1 MIFKGRKRHPILCLG
16 VFCCFS
22 LMVPFPEKN
31 RCAWQ
36 QVCLFYFSY
45 GSCHS
50 PGNSLFQV
58 VNSYN
63 ASSSFLAT
71 ITLKKGL
78 AISLPCWT
86 LYSVEMLL
94 LSLLILF
101 AFVFEVDFLKGKICL
116 QMDSIYNSDKL
127 NIFLLK
133 PPWKSA
139 AFFDLDWVLKPSSWQ
154 IWVSPF
160 LHFPV
165 DLGVCPQLRHLLL
178 GLPVTTCLAF
188 IFPRFYS

>member
-1 MIFKGRKRHPILCLG
+1 MQASPAKEITPEESGTIVQGRKRNPILHLG

-22 LMVPFPEKN
+22 LMVPLPEKN

-63 ASSSFLAT
+63 PSSSFLAT
-71 ITLKKGL
+71 ITLKKVWLSTTIVGL
-78 AISLPCWT
+78 YILLKCHCCHCWFFFF
-86 LYSVEMLL
+86 
-94 LSLLILF
+94 F
-101 AFVFEVDFLKGKICL
+101 AFVFCVDFLKGKICL

-127 NIFLLK
+127 NVFLLK
-133 PPWKSA
+133 ASRKVRSPLWFGLSFEG
-139 AFFDLDWVLKPSSWQ
+139 FFCDSFG
-154 IWVSPF
+154 F
-160 LHFPV
+160 LHF
-165 DLGVCPQLRHLLL
+165 
-178 GLPVTTCLAF
+178 CLF
-188 IFPRFYS
+188 Q